1 MKVIVEGWTFS
12 TSEQCHECGAIPY
25 DDSWQMAKV
34 NGNWICISCL
44 GTMANRYESKY
55 AGIKYGKQSSKR
67 KIFDKA
73 AAEKSMVFAFH
84 FPFPSLGYVNKKGNG
99 WQWQPI

>member
-1 MKVIVEGWTFS
+1 MKNNSFLFELGNFKCIAVSDGTFTYS
-12 TSEQCHECGAIPY
+12 DQSFLSPIHLEKPDWRPVFDFEPEQA
-25 DDSWQMAKV
+25 A
-34 NGNWICISCL
+34 
-44 GTMANRYESKY
+44 TT
-55 AGIKYGKQSSKR
+55 KR